1 MAVVFWVFLILFIIV
16 GIILWIINIDH
27 NAVKRN
33 EQFLENHINKYNIV
47 QSKRIEISSFATF
60 IVDMESE
67 RILLI
72 SVKFGS
78 LSKDGEDIYKDDI
91 VSFKDIT
98 GVSVSIDN
106 EKVYEKSNTN
116 IIGRAVAG
124 GMIAGGAG
132 MIVGGLTSK
141 NKLISDTS
149 HFYMRIITK
158 NILNPNIIFDY
169 YYDKNDFETR
179 DKLNE
184 IQDIIGLIVD
194 KNNI

>member
-33 EQFLENHINKYNIV
+33 EQFLEKHINKYNIV

-184 IQDIIGLIVD
+184 MQDIIGLIVD